1 MSFLETGI
9 LRLENA
15 FLRKGNSGSVA
26 VEVPE
31 SRMFILGSST
41 HFFFCISF
49 SCKMGELC
57 KFPVGK
63 WCCSV

>member
-1 MSFLETGI
+1 MCFLEAGI

-31 SRMFILGSST
+31 SKMFILGSST
-41 HFFFCISF
+41 HLLFASL
-49 SCKMGELC
+49 SL
-57 KFPVGK
+57 VK
-63 WCCSV
+63 WVNCVNFL

>member
-31 SRMFILGSST
+31 SKIFILGSST
-41 HFFFCISF
+41 HLLFAFF
-49 SCKMGELC
+49 LL
-57 KFPVGK
+57 
-63 WCCSV
+63 